1 MIRTNNNMNLKYH
14 PLQLEFQSD
23 PWKMLICCICLNL
36 TNRKQVRSIIY
47 DFFSKYPTPQSII
60 DCDLVELTEILK
72 PLGLSNKRVV
82 TIKKFSGDW
91 LVWNGLNVKDLHGIG
106 QYGCDSWEIFQKG
119 NFEVNPKDGVLGEY
133 LKEIKNP

>member
-1 MIRTNNNMNLKYH
+1 MNRYI
-14 PLQLEFQSD
+14 PLQKEFQSD

-47 DFFSKYPTPQSII
+47 DFFKRYPDPQSII
-60 DCDLVELTEILK
+60 DCDLVELVEILK
-72 PLGLSNKRVV
+72 PLGLSNKRAV

-91 LVWNGLNVKDLHGIG
+91 LVWDGVNVKDLYGIG
-106 QYGCDSWEIFQKG
+106 NYGSDSWEIFQKG
-119 NFEVNPKDGVLGEY
+119 NLDVKPKDGVLGDY